1 MGMRHSLWPDPP
13 IERRILSALPHRESI
28 GFTPVWIRCRYGANG
43 SRRKA
48 ESTAAGDGR
57 APVSEGRNG
66 RGMDDMVTL
75 LAKWLIRTGKP
86 EDADNSQSVRR
97 AYGVLCGAVGVAL
110 NILLFL
116 GKLFAGSLSGSIAI
130 MADAFNNLSDAGS
143 SVITL
148 IGFRMAGQ
156 KPDPEHPFG
165 HGRIEYISGFI
176 VAIAILLMGFE
187 LLTSSIEKIASP
199 EPVAFSG
206 LTAAILIVSILV
218 KLYMCFYNR
227 QIGKRIDSA
236 AMRATAMD
244 SLSDCIAT
252 TVVLAA
258 MLIGHWTNLMID
270 GWCGLLVALFILYA
284 GLNAAKET
292 IGPLLGEPPSKEF
305 VEQIEQ
311 YVLSH
316 EAVIG
321 IHDLVVHNY
330 GPGRTMISLHAEVPA
345 GGDIL
350 ELHDLIDNIE
360 HGLRERMGCEAVIHM
375 DPVITDDAA
384 LNALCETV
392 RGIATEID
400 PTITIHDFRMVAGPT
415 HTNLIFDAVVPYRCR
430 LSDEAVCKAFE
441 ERIRALDDGNY
452 FAVVEIDKA
461 FVV

>member
-1 MGMRHSLWPDPP
+1 
-13 IERRILSALPHRESI
+13 
-28 GFTPVWIRCRYGANG
+28 
-43 SRRKA
+43 
-48 ESTAAGDGR
+48 
-57 APVSEGRNG
+57 
-66 RGMDDMVTL
+66 MVTL
-75 LAKWLIRTGKP
+75 LAKLFIRKRTP
-86 EDADNSQSVRR
+86 EEAADSQVVRR
-97 AYGVLCGAVGVAL
+97 AYGVLCGAVGISL

-156 KPDPEHPFG
+156 KPDPEHPLG

-187 LLTSSIEKIASP
+187 LLTSSIEKIVSP

-206 LTAAILIVSILV
+206 LTAAILVVSILV

-227 QIGKRIDSA
+227 RIGKRIDSA

-244 SLSDCIAT
+244 SLSDCVAT

-292 IGPLLGEPPSKEF
+292 IGPLLGEPPSKEL

-311 YVLSH
+311 YVMSH
-316 EAVIG
+316 ESVIG

-345 GGDIL
+345 SGDIL
-350 ELHDLIDNIE
+350 ELHDMIDNIE

-375 DPVITDDAA
+375 DPVVTDDET
-384 LNALCETV
+384 LTALCKTV
-392 RGIATEID
+392 RAFATEID
-400 PTITIHDFRMVAGPT
+400 PAITIHDFRMVTGPT

-430 LSDEAVCKAFE
+430 LSDEAVRKAFE
-441 ERIRALDDGNY
+441 DRIRALDGNY

>member
-1 MGMRHSLWPDPP
+1 
-13 IERRILSALPHRESI
+13 
-28 GFTPVWIRCRYGANG
+28 
-43 SRRKA
+43 
-48 ESTAAGDGR
+48 
-57 APVSEGRNG
+57 
-66 RGMDDMVTL
+66 MVTL
-75 LAKWLIRTGKP
+75 LAKLFIRKRTP
-86 EDADNSQSVRR
+86 EEAADSQVVRR
-97 AYGVLCGAVGVAL
+97 AYGVLCGAVGIAL

-143 SVITL
+143 SVITM

-187 LLTSSIEKIASP
+187 LLTSSIEKIVSP

-206 LTAAILIVSILV
+206 LTAAILVVSILV

-227 QIGKRIDSA
+227 RIGKRIDSA

-244 SLSDCIAT
+244 SLSDCVAT

-292 IGPLLGEPPSKEF
+292 IGPLLGEPPSKEL

-311 YVLSH
+311 YVMSH
-316 EAVIG
+316 ESVIG

-345 GGDIL
+345 SGDIL
-350 ELHDLIDNIE
+350 ELHDMIDNIE
-360 HGLRERMGCEAVIHM
+360 HGLREQMGCEAVIHM
-375 DPVITDDAA
+375 DPVVTDDET
-384 LNALCETV
+384 LTALCKTV
-392 RGIATEID
+392 RAFATEID
-400 PTITIHDFRMVAGPT
+400 PAITIHDFRMVTGPT

-430 LSDEAVCKAFE
+430 LSDEAVRKAFE
-441 ERIRALDDGNY
+441 DRIRALDGNY

>member
-1 MGMRHSLWPDPP
+1 
-13 IERRILSALPHRESI
+13 
-28 GFTPVWIRCRYGANG
+28 
-43 SRRKA
+43 
-48 ESTAAGDGR
+48 
-57 APVSEGRNG
+57 
-66 RGMDDMVTL
+66 
-75 LAKWLIRTGKP
+75 
-86 EDADNSQSVRR
+86 
-97 AYGVLCGAVGVAL
+97 
-110 NILLFL
+110 
-116 GKLFAGSLSGSIAI
+116 
-130 MADAFNNLSDAGS
+130 
-143 SVITL
+143 
-148 IGFRMAGQ
+148 MAGQ

-187 LLTSSIEKIASP
+187 LLTSSIEKIVSP

-206 LTAAILIVSILV
+206 LTAAILVVSILV

-227 QIGKRIDSA
+227 RIGKRIDSA

-244 SLSDCIAT
+244 SLSDCVAT

-292 IGPLLGEPPSKEF
+292 IGPLLGEPPSKEL

-311 YVLSH
+311 YVMSH
-316 EAVIG
+316 ESVIG

-345 GGDIL
+345 SGDIL
-350 ELHDLIDNIE
+350 ELHDMIDNIE

-375 DPVITDDAA
+375 DPVVTDDET
-384 LNALCETV
+384 LTALCKTV
-392 RGIATEID
+392 RAFATEID
-400 PTITIHDFRMVAGPT
+400 PAITIHDFRMVTGPT

-430 LSDEAVCKAFE
+430 LSDEAVRKAFE
-441 ERIRALDDGNY
+441 DRIRALDGNY